1 MAPRPHPTLAR
12 FRQFSD
18 TGNLARFLA
27 ALILAFALWSW
38 VTYQRDPQISK
49 EIPSIPV
56 AVVNLSPGLDV
67 ASQLPSV
74 EVWIEG
80 PESIL
85 RNFGSGNV
93 RAEVDLG
100 DLRKPGVYPVPVEI
114 RLGVDQ
120 LRTKQVIPEEI
131 YVTLS

>member
-1 MAPRPHPTLAR
+1 MAPKPRLTLAR
-12 FRQFSD
+12 ARRFSD

-38 VTYQRDPQISK
+38 VTYQRDPEISK
-49 EIPSIPV
+49 EVPSIPV
-56 AVVNLSPGLDV
+56 AVVNLTPGLQV

-74 EVWIEG
+74 DVWIEG
-80 PESIL
+80 PQSIL

-100 DLRKPGVYPVPVEI
+100 NLRKPGVYSVDVKI
-114 RLGVDQ
+114 RLPADQ
-120 LRTKQVIPEEI
+120 LRAKQVIPPKIEI
-131 YVTLS
+131 TLK